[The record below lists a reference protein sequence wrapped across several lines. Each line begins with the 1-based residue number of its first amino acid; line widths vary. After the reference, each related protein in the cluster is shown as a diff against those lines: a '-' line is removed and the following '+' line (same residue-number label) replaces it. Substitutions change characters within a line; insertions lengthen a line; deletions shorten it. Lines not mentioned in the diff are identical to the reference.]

1 MDVIAGAAYTYALGG
16 FTTVID
22 GIVGP
27 WMLDHFRT
35 RAAQHPE
42 LASTTLCSGHS
53 AISRCSEPK
62 PEPRRTL

>member
-42 LASTTLCSGHS
+42 LAVHYIVLRHS